1 MVKISLKNEVRVV
14 RVLKKKL
21 DFNKESL
28 HEVKFVSKS
37 M

>member
-1 MVKISLKNEVRVV
+1 MVKISLKNELRVV

-28 HEVKFVSKS
+28 REVKFISKS
-37 M
+37 I

>member
-1 MVKISLKNEVRVV
+1 MVKIILKNELRVV

-21 DFNKESL
+21 DFTKESL
-28 HEVKFVSKS
+28 HEVTFISKS